1 MRKTGLL
8 LFMVVASLQM
18 IAQKLQLKIE
28 FPASDV
34 LADAKMY
41 AGPINGD
48 YESIQEMTSAGNVFS
63 ADVDASE
70 SGFYNVTCV
79 RNQTQAILPLYL
91 EEKEGEVLLKA
102 KLEGNLVRFEGNAD
116 NAALSAFNIDLADL
130 TIQVWKSGKDMS
142 DKKLRK
148 LFDDYEGMV
157 KKADPKKKASAPV
170 KEYLDIWAY
179 TSVYNLVNSL
189 PRIIGRPASE
199 ISFKASDILPA
210 PVDVLDSP
218 VASLFPIAADIVRQR
233 LPKGELAEQID
244 YLRANYETQDLRTK
258 VEERLLSSY
267 VARYDYA
274 SDFDGGLQQLQALT
288 DKYQLDSKYVEQFKK
303 NRSTIKGTP
312 FPADVVLKDKEGNVV
327 DFASFKGKYVYIDV
341 WASWCGPCIKQI
353 PHLQKLEEELQND
366 NVVFVSIS
374 VDAKESPWL
383 KKMESLGVHGNQ
395 LWDSNA
401 QLCSSLNIS
410 GIPFFLIYDAEGK
423 LYMYDAPRPSQ
434 GEGLKMML
442 EGLGK

>member
-1 MRKTGLL
+1 
-8 LFMVVASLQM
+8 MVVASMQM

-28 FPASDV
+28 FPTSDV
-34 LADAKMY
+34 LADAKLY
-41 AGPINGD
+41 AGPIDGD
-48 YESIQEMTSAGNVFS
+48 YESIKEMASEGNVF
-63 ADVDASE
+63 AAEIDASE
-70 SGFYNVTCV
+70 SGFYSVTCV
-79 RNQTQAILPLYL
+79 RNQTQTIFPLYL
-91 EEKEGEVLLKA
+91 EDKNGEVLLKA
-102 KLEGNLVRFEGNAD
+102 KLECNRVRFVDDAD
-116 NAALSAFNIDLADL
+116 NAALSAFNIDLANL
-130 TIQVWKSGKDMS
+130 TIKVWNTGKDMS

-148 LFDDYEGMV
+148 LFENYEDMV
-157 KKADPKKKASAPV
+157 KKADPKKKASVPV

-199 ISFKASDILPA
+199 ISFKTADVLPA

-218 VASLFPIAADIVRQR
+218 IASLFPIAVDIVRQR
-233 LPKGELAEQID
+233 LPKGGLAEQID
-244 YLRANYETQDLRTK
+244 YLRANYDTKDLRAN
-258 VEERLLSSY
+258 VEERLLTTY
-267 VARYDYA
+267 VARYDYT
-274 SDFDGGLQQLQALT
+274 SDFEGGLNQLQALT
-288 DKYQLDSKYVEQFKK
+288 DKYNLNTKFVEQFQK

-327 DFASFKGKYVYIDV
+327 DFAKFSGKYVYIDV

-374 VDAKESPWL
+374 VDAKETPWL
-383 KKMESLGVHGNQ
+383 KKMEALGVHGNQ

-401 QLCSSLNIS
+401 QLCKSLNIN

-423 LYMYDAPRPSQ
+423 LHMYDAPRPSQ
-434 GEGLKMML
+434 GEGLKVML